1 MIVTTLKD
9 IEQRAKENS
18 SEKEK
23 MIINFQ
29 KKLEK
34 RGLRKG
40 RVRPRN
46 KTEQRILNSFERK

>member
-9 IEQRAKENS
+9 LEQRAKENS
-18 SEKEK
+18 CEKEE